1 MIALGS
7 DHAGL
12 PLKKVI
18 MKHLEEKGVA
28 FKDFGTYDEES
39 VHYPVYGL
47 KAAKAVAGGECD
59 LGIVFCGTGVGIG
72 ISANKVKGIRCV
84 NCSEPY
90 SALMSREHNDAN
102 MLSLGSRVVGDE
114 LAKMIV
120 DTWLSGQFLGG
131 RHQIRVNQMKELD
144 QTGDIKE

>member
-18 MKHLEEKGVA
+18 IDHLESKGIA
-28 FKDFGTYDEES
+28 YKDYGTYSEAS
-39 VHYPVYGL
+39 VHYPIYGMR
-47 KAAKAVAGGECD
+47 AAKAVASGECE
-59 LGIVFCGTGVGIG
+59 LGLIFCGTGVGIG

-90 SALMSREHNDAN
+90 SALMSREHNNAN
-102 MLSLGSRVVGDE
+102 MLSLGARVVGDE

-120 DTWLSGQFLGG
+120 DTFLEGEFLGG
-131 RHQIRVNQMKELD
+131 RHEIRVEQIQELD
-144 QTGDIKE
+144 DTGDIKE